1 MQKTIAIILSGCG
14 VYDGAE
20 INEVVLTLL
29 SLEEYNVNY
38 QCYAPNINKHHII
51 NHLTGEESQN
61 TRNVL
66 EESARIVRGNIKDLT
81 MLASKN
87 YDALIIPGGFGVA
100 KNLSKF
106 AFEATAESIE
116 PQFFNACRS
125 FKNDKKPTGFMC
137 IAPAL
142 LPKIYGKGIQC
153 TIGTDK
159 DTASI
164 LTKMGATHE
173 NCHVDNIVID
183 KTHKVVTT
191 PAYMLAKSLLDA
203 KKGIDK
209 LVKEVIKMT

>member
-1 MQKTIAIILSGCG
+1 
-14 VYDGAE
+14 
-20 INEVVLTLL
+20 
-29 SLEEYNVNY
+29 
-38 QCYAPNINKHHII
+38 
-51 NHLTGEESQN
+51 
-61 TRNVL
+61 
-66 EESARIVRGNIKDLT
+66 
-81 MLASKN
+81 
-87 YDALIIPGGFGVA
+87 
-100 KNLSKF
+100 
-106 AFEATAESIE
+106 
-116 PQFFNACRS
+116 
-125 FKNDKKPTGFMC
+125 MC

-209 LVKEVIKMT
+209 LVKEVIKMTSD